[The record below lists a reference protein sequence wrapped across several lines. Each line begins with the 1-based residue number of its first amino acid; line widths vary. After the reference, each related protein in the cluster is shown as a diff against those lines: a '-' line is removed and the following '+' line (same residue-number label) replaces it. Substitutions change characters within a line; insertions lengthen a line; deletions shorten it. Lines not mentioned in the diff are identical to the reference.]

1 MDASSLIDF
10 ARFKPLAAWSLS
22 STALGASM
30 AVFLSGGRIDDPWL
44 MAAAVVCVVL
54 MQYVAHPLNDITD
67 LEADRRAAI
76 AATGRRK
83 PLVDGP
89 VTVGEAKALS
99 GALVGTILLL
109 MAGLILVRP
118 ALIVPASYGMFAL
131 MGYNHSAMRLSYR
144 PYAEL
149 YLAAP
154 VNAIAVLVIAYIGSD
169 AITPLSIL
177 VATAFGIAASSLFV
191 SMMSM
196 DYRTDKEAGKRTT
209 VAKHPRWRWCEAF
222 PALGL
227 IPFLAAIPLAYSSM
241 SYWGLVAYAAL
252 STATFLAQAALVR
265 RADRVRMEHI
275 DRPGGRM
282 EERSNDVRLKQLY
295 ISILYA
301 VGLSAIFLQ
310 QGVWSHG
317 P

>member
-1 MDASSLIDF
+1 
-10 ARFKPLAAWSLS
+10 
-22 STALGASM
+22 M

-109 MAGLILVRP
+109 MASLILVRP

-144 PYAEL
+144 PYTEL

-209 VAKHPRWRWCEAF
+209 VVKHPRWRWCEAF

-227 IPFLAAIPLAYSSM
+227 IPFLASIPLAYSSM

-252 STATFLAQAALVR
+252 STATFLALTSLGR